1 MYEELI
7 ESIKSN
13 ISIPYEYEITDRYYL
28 EKAIRET
35 SNNEP
40 MLEYLTNESKL
51 LMYITVK
58 YENITIRNSQ
68 GLSKYLGNVYSIFAV
83 DLVKENI
90 VSVFPELT
98 IRETYK
104 PEDFSNESFYTHS
117 HISPR
122 CYIASLVSPIRML
135 GVEYVNDGVCFG
147 SSVLGNLAKS
157 CNPLEIS
164 TVLVHYKKFLEWESL
179 EGTPYRALSS
189 LKTRDQLLMDS
200 ETSISQIIN
209 DFCVEEQALL
219 NKLMIETYEYGRHN
233 DRKICM
239 RVDPEVLSILIKHCS
254 GVFYKELVNADVLRD
269 VTFGG
274 IYDIHVEDCS
284 DVSSLENHYN
294 KVLTNLKKLKLMF
307 KGKLIK
313 PKLNV
318 TLEEFISGLEDIKTS
333 AYETSYNNLFDQE
346 DSIVV
351 KFRVKNE
358 LLHQY
363 ILSSIT
369 DNLTKIHKNYV

>member
-40 MLEYLTNESKL
+40 MLKYLTDESKL

-90 VSVFPELT
+90 ISVFPEVT

-117 HISPR
+117 HISPN
-122 CYIASLVSPIRML
+122 CYITSFVHPIRML
-135 GVEYVNDGVCFG
+135 GVEYINNGVCFG

-179 EGTPYRALSS
+179 EGVPYKALKS
-189 LKTRDQLLMDS
+189 LKTRDRLLES
-200 ETSISQIIN
+200 SQTSISQIIN

-219 NKLMIETYEYGRHN
+219 NKLMIETYEYNGHN
-233 DRKICM
+233 AGKICI
-239 RVDPEVLSILIKHCS
+239 RVDPEVLSILIKHYS
-254 GVFYKELVNADVLRD
+254 GVFYKELVNGDVLRD
-269 VTFGG
+269 VMFGG
-274 IYDIHVEDCS
+274 IYDIYVEDYS
-284 DVSSLENHYN
+284 NVSLLENHYN
-294 KVLTNLKKLKLMF
+294 KALTNLKKLKLMF
-307 KGKLIK
+307 KGKLIE
-313 PKLNV
+313 PKLDV
-318 TLEEFISGLEDIKTS
+318 TLEEFISGMEDVKTL

-351 KFRVKNE
+351 KLRVRNE

-363 ILSSIT
+363 ILSSIV
-369 DNLTKIHKNYV
+369 DNLTKTRKNYV